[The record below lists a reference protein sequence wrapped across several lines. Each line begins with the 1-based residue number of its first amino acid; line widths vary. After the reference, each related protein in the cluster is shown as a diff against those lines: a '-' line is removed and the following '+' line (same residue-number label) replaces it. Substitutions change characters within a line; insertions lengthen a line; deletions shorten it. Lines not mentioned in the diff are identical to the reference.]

1 MANFNTTITEHV
13 WNGTDNIQQKKTHLN
28 IEN

>member
-13 WNGTDNIQQKKTHLN
+13 WNGTDNIQQKKKPLKY
-28 IEN
+28 